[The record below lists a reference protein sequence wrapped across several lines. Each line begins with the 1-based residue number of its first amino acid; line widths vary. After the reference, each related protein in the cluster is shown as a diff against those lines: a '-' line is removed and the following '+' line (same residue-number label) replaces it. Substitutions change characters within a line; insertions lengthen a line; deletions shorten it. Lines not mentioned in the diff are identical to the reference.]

1 MASAACGMG
10 GGFGHATMGSM
21 HGGGS
26 PFLMLLK
33 SANLTPAQQSQ
44 VQLILNSDKA
54 QLQGLHQQLFA
65 LHEQISAK
73 LLGAGP
79 VSAADLRPLIQQAS
93 RIEADLNQNMADTAL
108 AIRNILTP
116 QQHARD
122 PLPDEMVALI
132 ERAGGG
138 DRRAVE
144 MLIGRYRQRIARFV
158 IAQTGDEAH
167 YEDLSQTVFVK
178 VVLALPRLRSPA
190 RFEAW
195 LFQIA
200 RNVCRDHLRAR
211 AGWRRLFVS
220 YEPAHEIVA
229 LPEPD
234 ADAGDAIARSIEQLP
249 EPQRAIL
256 RLSLDSERSM
266 RNWRGRRAQACPR

>member
-1 MASAACGMG
+1 M
-10 GGFGHATMGSM
+10 
-21 HGGGS
+21 
-26 PFLMLLK
+26 
-33 SANLTPAQQSQ
+33 
-44 VQLILNSDKA
+44 
-54 QLQGLHQQLFA
+54 
-65 LHEQISAK
+65 
-73 LLGAGP
+73 
-79 VSAADLRPLIQQAS
+79 
-93 RIEADLNQNMADTAL
+93 
-108 AIRNILTP
+108 
-116 QQHARD
+116 HARD

-220 YEPAHEIVA
+220 YEPAHEAVA

-249 EPQRAIL
+249 EPQQAIL
-256 RLSLDSERSM
+256 RLSLDGERSYAELA
-266 RNWRGRRAQACPR
+266 RQAGSSVSAVKSRLYRARESLRALLLAGDAE